1 MKISEPKL
9 NPIMEK
15 LNKRTHLT
23 KDEIDKMAKEKVK
36 ELLKSSQYLDRVKEY
51 SVEDR
56 LKERKRL
63 EKERTLDPK

>member
-1 MKISEPKL
+1 VKISEPKL

-36 ELLKSSQYLDRVKEY
+36 ELKISQYLDRVKEY

>member
-15 LNKRTHLT
+15 LRKRPRLI
-23 KDEIDKMAKEKVK
+23 KDEIDKMLKEEVK
-36 ELLKSSQYLDRVKEY
+36 ELSKLSQYLDRVREY

>member
-1 MKISEPKL
+1 VKISEPKL

-15 LNKRTHLT
+15 LKKRTHLT

-36 ELLKSSQYLDRVKEY
+36 ELKISQYLDRVKEY

>member
-9 NPIMEK
+9 NSIMEK
-15 LNKRTHLT
+15 LRKRPRLT
-23 KDEIDKMAKEKVK
+23 KDEIDKMLKEEVK
-36 ELLKSSQYLDRVKEY
+36 ELSKLSQYLDRVREY

-56 LKERKRL
+56 LKERKGL

>member
-36 ELLKSSQYLDRVKEY
+36 ELKISQYLDRVKEY